1 MASRRRFYARDFQP
15 GDLMP
20 LWEIHAKQW
29 SGQNFLQVAPEEIFA
44 EFGQLLTFTFRDSFG
59 NLSLAHLCASDLD
72 RARYAV
78 APTDRRIVRELLSG
92 AISVRDAL
100 DQPWTWVVDVG
111 ANGSVL
117 SSWAIRI
124 TDFPPDA
131 LPDPEVLLYPELE
144 PMIRLRATGDRVRV
158 GAIPA
163 ATIRKIVDGVE
174 YAYKG
179 IRKAIGPVGAPMW
192 RDANVLDA
200 QQLRFGSVE
209 IAFRPTSANVQE
221 NQKIEQVLARA
232 LKWAFF
238 PDFRLS
244 DDNPRENRA
253 ILEAVKWMSPGRGE
267 RATRIE
273 VTGRVAELAL
283 DASPGR
289 VLLTRKTWKRAH
301 LQLRRLAIRDP
312 EPEKLSV
319 VGRIRQVDEDFPA
332 FTLREREDRGVDVS
346 FTFDLEE
353 YMDDVHDAQLGGY
366 RVLVTGERSPG
377 EELFVLRRM
386 KPVHQEENDDSL
398 GITDIDDDEDDDDDE
413 DIT

>member
-1 MASRRRFYARDFQP
+1 
-15 GDLMP
+15 
-20 LWEIHAKQW
+20 
-29 SGQNFLQVAPEEIFA
+29 
-44 EFGQLLTFTFRDSFG
+44 
-59 NLSLAHLCASDLD
+59 
-72 RARYAV
+72 
-78 APTDRRIVRELLSG
+78 
-92 AISVRDAL
+92 
-100 DQPWTWVVDVG
+100 
-111 ANGSVL
+111 
-117 SSWAIRI
+117 
-124 TDFPPDA
+124 
-131 LPDPEVLLYPELE
+131 
-144 PMIRLRATGDRVRV
+144 MIRLRATGDRVRV